1 MFEFPERHFYYF
13 QEKDGPKNQFMISKD
28 RAGDVSFAETEFFY
42 YKRPNSKRSYIHL
55 ERHGGSY
62 EHDWEKEIVERGPMF
77 MRTTLRLTERTRR
90 ELETIHRL
98 ELEEEFKRKRM
109 ESEYTFDVFISHAA
123 ADSKEADQIYEAILA
138 RGKKAFLSKKSL
150 KAGEDFADKI
160 RTALVSSRELW
171 LLVSPNS
178 LDSDW
183 VISEWGAAWALEK
196 RIVPILHRCGPDQLP
211 DRIRRL
217 HCIDFYKLPEL
228 IADTFPIK
236 EWKITRVFKPE
247 NEAQLKELDE
257 FMEWPAHRSATEGF
271 IFPDDETRKRSIVFC
286 KSYEKDDSDP
296 NLRKRRMILVQIRE
310 AEDA

>member
-1 MFEFPERHFYYF
+1 MPEEKDIPHFPDITPSKIIRSEVHDIGEFDITNEADFRDLIDEMFEFPERHFYYF

-98 ELEEEFKRKRM
+98 ELEEEFTRKRM

-196 RIVPILHRCGPDQLP
+196 RIVPIDVVQTNC
-211 DRIRRL
+211 RIA
-217 HCIDFYKLPEL
+217 F
-228 IADTFPIK
+228 ADCTASI
-236 EWKITRVFKPE
+236 
-247 NEAQLKELDE
+247 
-257 FMEWPAHRSATEGF
+257 F
-271 IFPDDETRKRSIVFC
+271 ISCR
-286 KSYEKDDSDP
+286 
-296 NLRKRRMILVQIRE
+296 N
-310 AEDA
+310 